1 MGGFCRVHSIKV
13 PSKMSA
19 DDPAGALPLVCY
31 SLPLADMSGEYT
43 GRAEG
48 TSQVGLSHDPWAV
61 TLMRARGHLRAP
73 RATALLFSAQ
83 NKCRCGR
90 VCCSIVSNTSH
101 QYLEFAVVRLKISGD
116 EGHGGRSSSPGGLQ
130 HWLPRGWIDSDWV
143 RIVTEQER
151 IVTEQA
157 RIVTEQARIIREHW
171 DCPRTVGLVLPE
183 HRQRVY

>member
-1 MGGFCRVHSIKV
+1 MVSC
-13 PSKMSA
+13 
-19 DDPAGALPLVCY
+19 L
-31 SLPLADMSGEYT
+31 LPLADKSGEYM

-73 RATALLFSAQ
+73 RATTLLFSAQ

-101 QYLEFAVVRLKISGD
+101 QYPEFAVVRLKISGD
-116 EGHGGRSSSPGGLQ
+116 EGDGGQSSSPGGLQ
-130 HWLPRGWIDSDWV
+130 HWLPRGRIDSDWV
-143 RIVTEQER
+143 RIVIEQS
-151 IVTEQA
+151 

>member
-1 MGGFCRVHSIKV
+1 MPTQS
-13 PSKMSA
+13 PT
-19 DDPAGALPLVCY
+19 GALPLTCC
-31 SLPLADMSGEYT
+31 SLPLADKSGEQMW
-43 GRAEG
+43 RAEG

-101 QYLEFAVVRLKISGD
+101 QYPEFAVVRLKISGD

-130 HWLPRGWIDSDWV
+130 HWLPWGGLTRIGCGLLLNSGGLLVNRRGSSGNIGIVREQWDSYHQSTDKGCI
-143 RIVTEQER
+143 RI
-151 IVTEQA
+151 
-157 RIVTEQARIIREHW
+157 
-171 DCPRTVGLVLPE
+171 
-183 HRQRVY
+183 